1 MVRARQLAVVSRV
14 GFRWPAAQ
22 RGGTERSAWDDG
34 RPDLSEAEPYRIYI
48 WIWPKSTFS
57 VAIAPVV
64 AVTMVL
70 CAAKDRRRLN

>member
-22 RGGTERSAWDDG
+22 RGGTE
-34 RPDLSEAEPYRIYI
+34 PEPYRIYI

-57 VAIAPVV
+57 VATAPVI
-64 AVTMVL
+64 AVTIVL
-70 CAAKDRRRLN
+70 CAAAHRRRLT